1 ALMGVIFS
9 LSRAKIPVPT
19 SPLSN
24 PGARMHPRP
33 RPEDCP
39 TSRSFN
45 RYGGEDMQLWPWV
58 TKVCCKY
65 AAGAPLAGSQ
75 PPQIVPTWAVH
86 PSLKTAL
93 DSLQSYDC
101 WVARVVMPI
110 AFQWI
115 EEHKDEVYKLVPTK
129 PKDLT
134 DDIGVVIAAA
144 FTLVEQTPCYKEE
157 RSLWHSLYEHQST
170 KFVAPTCVLSGAEV

>member
-1 ALMGVIFS
+1 
-9 LSRAKIPVPT
+9 
-19 SPLSN
+19 
-24 PGARMHPRP
+24 
-33 RPEDCP
+33 
-39 TSRSFN
+39 
-45 RYGGEDMQLWPWV
+45 
-58 TKVCCKY
+58 
-65 AAGAPLAGSQ
+65 
-75 PPQIVPTWAVH
+75 VH

-170 KFVAPTCVLSGAEV
+170 KFVAPTCVLSGAEVNPIWRNIAEEIQKAIREAFHKHKKELRDTIGHHPVESGD

>member
-1 ALMGVIFS
+1 
-9 LSRAKIPVPT
+9 
-19 SPLSN
+19 
-24 PGARMHPRP
+24 
-33 RPEDCP
+33 
-39 TSRSFN
+39 
-45 RYGGEDMQLWPWV
+45 MQLWPWV

-65 AAGAPLAGSQ
+65 AAASPLAGAQ
-75 PPQIVPTWAVH
+75 PPSIVPAWAVH

-157 RSLWHSLYEHQST
+157 RSLWHTLYEQQHAREL
-170 KFVAPTCVLSGAEV
+170 VAPLCLATGAEVNPIWRDIAEDIQEAIRKAFLKHKKVLRDTTGHHPVESGD